1 MRVLHL
7 EAPNKVRLKYLEVF
21 KHQERLNDINKV
33 TRDGFTGCKALSK
46 VVSKEHVLEEIQMFD
61 SPQKLSKKVISLLS

>member
-46 VVSKEHVLEEIQMFD
+46 VVSKEHVLEEIQMLD
-61 SPQKLSKKVISLLS
+61 SPKNYPRKRYPC